1 MSRLNASAL
10 ATLRDAGVSESVWAR
25 ANYCV
30 NGKWVGDVCGCP
42 DDRCAN
48 GFHHYGVDDCGCL
61 ETMLGLFLKG
71 TGGTFADGVLPPV
84 MRPYGGFYR
93 PRKLAAERVDDEDGE
108 LTGVLVFGTHRPAA
122 AQALADKLAMR
133 EAGSTFRAL
142 DPVPGWWRD
151 GFEAG
156 RRRWISDEE
165 TGRAAVLF
173 RQIAEVD
180 AATAAEE
187 GK

>member
-1 MSRLNASAL
+1 MTKLSETAK
-10 ATLRDAGVSESVWAR
+10 ATLRNYGVSQAAWAR
-25 ANYCV
+25 ANYCPT
-30 NGKWVGDVCGCP
+30 GKWVGDVCGCP

-93 PRKLAAERVDDEDGE
+93 PRRLASARVDDEAGD
-108 LTGVLVFGTHRPAA
+108 LAGVLVFGTHNPKI
-122 AQALADKLAMR
+122 AQPLADNLVKGD
-133 EAGSTFRAL
+133 AGSGYRAL
-142 DPVPGWWRD
+142 GPAPGWWRD
-151 GFEAG
+151 GFQGG
-156 RRRWISDEE
+156 RRCWVWDEE

-173 RQIAEVD
+173 GQLIEIEVRVPR
-180 AATAAEE
+180 
-187 GK
+187 GP